1 MKMITGSDGH
11 EYFFRKLEVND
22 KEMLSEYFTAL
33 SAETK
38 SRFGP
43 HPLTDEFAAHLC
55 SKTGDSADRFV
66 IVPKNEAKI
75 VGYFIIGFE
84 MSPHEKGR
92 YLSQGITL
100 EQGMDV
106 LFAPSVADDYQN
118 CGLASRVMPAILF
131 HARQKGARSLVL
143 MGGTQ
148 ATNSRA
154 IAFYEKFGF
163 IKYGGYQTEVFNHDM
178 RLEISD
184 ERL

>member
-11 EYFFRKLEVND
+11 EYLFRKLEMND
-22 KEMLSEYFTAL
+22 KEMLSEYFAAL

-75 VGYFIIGFE
+75 VGYFIVGFE
-84 MSPHEKGR
+84 LSPHEKGR
-92 YLSQGITL
+92 YFSQGIKL

-118 CGLASRVMPAILF
+118 CGLASRVMQAILF

-178 RLEISD
+178 RLEISE

>member
-1 MKMITGSDGH
+1 MKIITGRDGH
-11 EYFFRKLEVND
+11 EYLLRKLEMND
-22 KEMLSEYFTAL
+22 KALLSEYFTAL

-43 HPLTDEFAAHLC
+43 HPLTDEFAANLC

-75 VGYFIIGFE
+75 VGYFIVEFE
-84 MSPHEKGR
+84 LSPHEKGR
-92 YLSQGITL
+92 YLSQGIML
-100 EQGMDV
+100 EQGLDV

-118 CGLASRVMPAILF
+118 CGLASQVMPAIIL

-163 IKYGGYQTEVFNHDM
+163 LKFGGYQTEVFNHDM
-178 RLEISD
+178 RLAF
-184 ERL
+184 